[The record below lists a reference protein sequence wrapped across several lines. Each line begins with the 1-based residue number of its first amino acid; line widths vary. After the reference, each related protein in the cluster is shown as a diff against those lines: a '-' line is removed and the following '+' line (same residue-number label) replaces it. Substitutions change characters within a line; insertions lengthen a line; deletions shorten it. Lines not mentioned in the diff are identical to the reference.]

1 MYDQRKEFYKKI
13 EQEHN
18 SKVIAY
24 VTGDRPGMEAQIGAD
39 VPDIFVEHLDQ
50 IGQTHKISLIL
61 YTCGGDTL
69 AAWNI
74 INLFRE
80 FCDELEIIVPNKCRS
95 AGTLMAL
102 GANSII
108 M

>member
-1 MYDQRKEFYKKI
+1 MYADRKKI
-13 EQEHN
+13 YEKIEKERN

-24 VTGDRPGMEAQIGAD
+24 VTGDRPGLETRIGAD
-39 VPDIFVEHLDQ
+39 TPDVFLEHLDK
-50 IGQTHKISLIL
+50 IGKVNKISLIL

-80 FCDELEIIVPNKCRS
+80 F
-95 AGTLMAL
+95 
-102 GANSII
+102 
-108 M
+108 